1 MSKKYTKEFL
11 INEFWRFYKENNK
24 YPRGKEMK
32 AKNGYP
38 SEDAYK
44 THWGTFNTF
53 LSGIG
58 VLGDNGWYK
67 CDEDVLIEMYE
78 NYPQKEIIDKLMV
91 KRKWGM
97 IKTKASELKLNRGKE
112 IRYAS
117 KTMSDEFLISELKRF
132 YNTYDKVPTCTD
144 FDEDKEFP
152 SRKVYQNHFGSWNNA
167 LREAEMDINLQFNNY
182 TKEDMI
188 RVGLDHYNTT
198 GEIPLS
204 HEMGF
209 SYSVLYKYWDD
220 WNGYLAEINL
230 KSNKVNKYSREELY
244 FKCPSCGQI
253 SKNKMSVAR
262 LYITKNIK
270 CNCTSGGSFS
280 ERFMSYILNKNKID
294 YIREY
299 RPSWASILI
308 EGKIRRCRYDFYFKI
323 EDKQYIIEMDG
334 CFHYMSNKYSE
345 KSKMYTYIDSEKD
358 RLAKEHNIEVIRID
372 CRSSTFD
379 YVLRNCEESKLS
391 DFLDFSLEKDSLAFI
406 FNGYAVEICSLYK
419 EGYGIKELSDK
430 FNFTRATIRNY
441 LDKGNEIGLVE
452 YNRKENH
459 KKNSQKQSMPVLVYT
474 KEGIYVDRFP
484 SMQECSRQSL
494 TFSSKFI
501 FDKEIRD
508 VVISKRPFVKGFIF
522 RREET

>member
-1 MSKKYTKEFL
+1 MKYNVGDVITKVTCRNSYKFIIVEEKFSKRSW
-11 INEFWRFYKENNK
+11 NYKIQCQK
-24 YPRGKEMK
+24 CGWI
-32 AKNGYP
+32 
-38 SEDAYK
+38 SDWK
-44 THWGTFNTF
+44 TISH
-53 LSGIG
+53 
-58 VLGDNGWYK
+58 
-67 CDEDVLIEMYE
+67 
-78 NYPQKEIIDKLMV
+78 
-91 KRKWGM
+91 
-97 IKTKASELKLNRGKE
+97 LN
-112 IRYAS
+112 S
-117 KTMSDEFLISELKRF
+117 KRF
-132 YNTYDKVPTCTD
+132 GCLSCRYFVVTDYNCVMNDEPWMVP
-144 FDEDKEFP
+144 FFQNIEDT
-152 SRKVYQNHFGSWNNA
+152 RAY
-167 LREAEMDINLQFNNY
+167 
-182 TKEDMI
+182 
-188 RVGLDHYNTT
+188 
-198 GEIPLS
+198 
-204 HEMGF
+204 
-209 SYSVLYKYWDD
+209 
-220 WNGYLAEINL
+220 
-230 KSNKVNKYSREELY
+230 NKYSREELY

-474 KEGIYVDRFP
+474 KEGIYVDSFP
-484 SMQECSRQSL
+484 SMKECSRQSL

-508 VVISKRPFVKGFIF
+508 VVINKRPFVKGFIF
-522 RREET
+522 RREEI